1 MERVSE
7 SPNPRVMC
15 PFIHHS
21 TRVPIAVR
29 INSPLAGLAPHPIPY
44 PPWLQISTSNLLTYW
59 AALFPSV
66 AGESH
71 KIQAFRP
78 SSRFVPL
85 ERPLSFS
92 CSPFAM
98 GEHFSSA
105 GKRDITSCTHC
116 FIPHLGLTQIVFF
129 CKGLCVD
136 DTEFRTMISDPS
148 MSLIL
153 PPDSPRRIRRQ
164 CRIDCEM
171 RRQSTN

>member
-1 MERVSE
+1 MAKDHGSCQITISKSRIQAPPQMERVSE

-21 TRVPIAVR
+21 TPTRVLAVR
-29 INSPLAGLAPHPIPY
+29 INFPPLAGLAPHPIPY
-44 PPWLQISTSNLLTYW
+44 PPWLQISTSNLPTYW

-78 SSRFVPL
+78 SSTFVPL

-98 GEHFSSA
+98 GEHFSSV
-105 GKRDITSCTHC
+105 GKRDIISCTHC
-116 FIPHLGLTQIVFF
+116 FIPASFWV
-129 CKGLCVD
+129 
-136 DTEFRTMISDPS
+136 
-148 MSLIL
+148 SLIVL
-153 PPDSPRRIRRQ
+153 
-164 CRIDCEM
+164 
-171 RRQSTN
+171 